1 MKVTFLGTGTSQG
14 IPIIGCKCPVCK
26 SANARDKRLR
36 TSALVSVGDKNI
48 LIDIGP
54 DFREQMLRNDVSH
67 LDAILVTHAHRDHV
81 AGIDDIRPYNY
92 YQQSPIDIY
101 ARSNAIEAIRRDYA
115 YIFAQH
121 IYPGLPE
128 ANLIEVSGSSVFSIG
143 NTEVVPIEAMHKD
156 MPILGYK
163 MERFAYVTDANYIAP
178 TELDKIKDMDV
189 LVINALR
196 QEKHFSHFSLAEAL
210 EVIDFLKPRKA
221 YLTHMSHEMG
231 FYDRVSRSLPEN
243 VFLAYDGLTV
253 EIQ

>member
-128 ANLIEVSGSSVFSIG
+128 ANLIEVSGSSVVRIG

-210 EVIDFLKPRKA
+210 EVIAFLKPRKA

-243 VFLAYDGLTV
+243 VFLAYDGLTI
-253 EIQ
+253 EI